1 MQKNLSKSNVRD
13 ASMNA
18 VKMVSK
24 VRKDKY
30 VSINWFHHLGFNN
43 VRFILEVGLS
53 LANTLRRQLILP
65 THLRMRTCL
74 DPGLCSLSSCEFRK
88 DSFWC
93 PLGHLFDEKHL
104 QSAGGAQLKNQAA
117 LDNVLA
123 DSKSVTGLFER
134 MYDKNSLFFDEIPG
148 KIKSGLIDNQFKSS
162 KRQAVKYYNYHLGC
176 ELTWIFPQT
185 MNWDSNKEADK
196 SKKIYGLAEELGSEE
211 AKTLVLEGTPHY
223 IGLTPFVW
231 STEAAQINQERLWDQ
246 HIIYH
251 TEITTYAR
259 IIGKFLKGR
268 TRAGTYLCV
277 HMRRGDF
284 ATLGWLGEAAN
295 LDAVRLHIES
305 TLVGQEAFYI
315 ATDEKDEDILDSFRA
330 IGGFTWN
337 DVLKANAIDDTEF
350 PILKHMIGFEDYV
363 GLIEQM
369 ICAEARTFLGSKCSS
384 FTGRILNLRK
394 VLVGDTEWNPLA
406 HMQ

>member
-1 MQKNLSKSNVRD
+1 M
-13 ASMNA
+13 
-18 VKMVSK
+18 
-24 VRKDKY
+24 RKDKY

-65 THLRMRTCL
+65 THLRMRACL
-74 DPGLCSLSSCEFRK
+74 DPGLCSLSNCEFRK

-93 PLGHLFDEKHL
+93 PLTNLFDEKHL
-104 QSAGGAQLKNQAA
+104 QSAGGVLLKNK
-117 LDNVLA
+117 NVLEKVML

-134 MYDKNSLFFDEIPG
+134 MYDKNTLFFDEIPG
-148 KIKSGLIDNQFKSS
+148 KLKSGLIDNQFKSS

-185 MNWDSNKEADK
+185 MNWDSNKETDK
-196 SKKIYGLAEELGSEE
+196 NKKIFGLVEELGSED
-211 AKTLVLEGTPHY
+211 AATLVLEGTPHY

-246 HIIYH
+246 HIVYH
-251 TEITTYAR
+251 DEIIAFAR
-259 IIGKFLKGR
+259 SVGKFLKSKSK
-268 TRAGTYLCV
+268 AGSYLCV

-284 ATLGWLGEAAN
+284 ATLGWLGEAEN
-295 LDAVRLHIES
+295 LDAVRVHIES
-305 TLVGQEAFYI
+305 TLAGQESFYL

-330 IGGFTWN
+330 IGGFTWS
-337 DVLKANAIDDTEF
+337 DMVKANSIDGSEY
-350 PILKHMIGFEDYV
+350 PVLQNMIGFEDYV